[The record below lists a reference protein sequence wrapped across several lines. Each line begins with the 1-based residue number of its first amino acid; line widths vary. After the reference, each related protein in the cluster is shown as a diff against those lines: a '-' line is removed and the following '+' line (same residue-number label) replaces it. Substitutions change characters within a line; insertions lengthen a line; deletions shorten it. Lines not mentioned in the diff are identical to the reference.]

1 MRGYIK
7 FSVNLEKQVT
17 VIKASRVAANAKT
30 TNDKKIRVA
39 AYCRVSIYFISF
51 ESLIEERKRVKQI
64 IKDMKLEQKEIERA
78 LK

>member
-1 MRGYIK
+1 MREYIK

-39 AYCRVSIYFISF
+39 AYCRVSISFISF
-51 ESLIEERKRVKQI
+51 ESLMTQLKKALMENR
-64 IKDMKLEQKEIERA
+64 LESR
-78 LK
+78 L